1 MEPGAITLEMCR
13 RLIGRSILVSEDEIL
28 DAARR
33 VYRDDAQLIEG
44 AAAVAVAALLKSAA
58 DYAGE
63 TVVVVVCG
71 GNVDPEYTA
80 RVKA

>member
-1 MEPGAITLEMCR
+1 M
-13 RLIGRSILVSEDEIL
+13 
-28 DAARR
+28 R

-71 GNVDPEYTA
+71 GNVDPDFTA